1 MKRRKAREYIL
12 QFLYAWEINEK
23 PYNQKDYNLIHEEI
37 EKFWERTGEN
47 EENVKSF
54 ACEIIEGTL
63 KNLKEIDEIIKKYT
77 NKWDIER
84 MISIDRNIIRFSVY
98 EILYRPDIPFQ
109 VTINEAIEIA
119 KKYSTKESAAFINGI
134 LDKIAKVENKCPPK

>member
-12 QFLYAWEINEK
+12 QFLYAWEITEK
-23 PYNQKDYNLIHEEI
+23 PYNRKDYNFIHEEI

-47 EENVKSF
+47 EENIKSF
-54 ACEIIEGTL
+54 AFEIIEGTL
-63 KNLKEIDEIIKKYT
+63 KNLKEIDEVIKKYAT
-77 NKWDIER
+77 KWDIER

-134 LDKIAKVENKCPPK
+134 LDKIAKGENKCPPK